1 MTKYEENA
9 FRLLIKELYVEQTD
23 DKLSDEF
30 LSGLNCGRE
39 ESGIEL
45 ENLLNLMIKEEQNRK
60 IS

>member
-30 LSGLNCGRE
+30 LSGLNCGLE
-39 ESGIEL
+39 EAGVEL
-45 ENLLNLMIKEEQNRK
+45 ENLLNLIIKEEHNRT